1 MNTKPFIRALV
12 ALAALAGS
20 LGAATL
26 GRVVP
31 IGGQGAD
38 LALDESRGV
47 LYIANY
53 TANRIEVM
61 SLANRTIQTS
71 MNVPSQ
77 PSSIALSPDGR
88 YLVVAHFGNFAPP
101 ASSGNGLTVIELETG
116 SRQTFAMGN
125 APLGV
130 AFGLDNQA
138 LVVTTQEF
146 ILFDPVSGTTQVIA
160 TLADLA
166 AKTLPQPAASFPTN
180 IVAAS
185 VSASGDGLWIWGF
198 GENLVFRYDVV
209 NRALNYFNYVSSPPL
224 GPRAVSVSRDG
235 RRTAMGWMLLV
246 PESFSNLSL
255 AVAEYPNPSGVLNT
269 GSVLIDSNRG
279 IVYGQVA
286 SRPAATTTTPG
297 TTGGTPPPAAAS
309 AAPILQVGD
318 WDNLTTREQLQLAE
332 NFAGKSVL
340 SSDGD
345 TMYGI
350 SDSGVMILPVGDL
363 DRLPRV
369 RPLQEDLVF
378 RGNFCARNLPSQQLT
393 IVDPS
398 GGNTPFTLS
407 VEGVGVRLSQTSGVT
422 PATIQVS
429 VDTSAIQNLKGTSTA
444 TIRIS
449 SAAAVNVPEPVRVLI
464 NNKEPDQRG
473 TFVNV
478 PGKLVDLIADPVRDR
493 FYVLRQDKNQVQVYD
508 GANSTRVAT
517 LRTCTQPMSMAVTF
531 DRQSLLVGCD
541 RSQYMSVFDLET
553 LLPTQAI
560 PTGSNYIQSVAT
572 SNRKI
577 LATTRSASGGDH
589 GIISIDMATRTSTR
603 LPSLGIFENK
613 LSVNTVATGS
623 PNGSTILFAS
633 SEGAVMLYD
642 ANVDTFTVSR
652 KDFTALSGSFAASS
666 YDQYVVGNHLLN
678 RSLVRVSSFE
688 TTTGQASGFAFVDN
702 EGFRTTAASSSAPGV
717 IQRVTANGAGS
728 RSTRMTEA
736 PLLGAT
742 GAVFTRTIAPM
753 YSRNAIVNLTTSGF
767 TVLPWTYDE
776 SIAQPRLS
784 RVVNA
789 ADQSGAVAPGGLVT
803 IQGAN
808 LSPVNV
814 ASSEKPLPTALGE
827 SCLTVNG
834 LPLPV
839 LFVSPTQINAQLP
852 FQATGNVAMVLRT
865 PGGVSDTYNLTI
877 QPQAPSIFRAS
888 IPGGDGEVPNV
899 MRVANNLPVTDSNPV
914 HRNDTLRIFLTGMGQ
929 TNPAVESGMPA
940 PSDPIATPLV
950 APALRFGG
958 INIQATSAGLA
969 PGEVGIYQIT
979 LTVPRNVPLGL
990 SVPLEIRQGS
1000 NSTTVNLRVVE

>member
-1 MNTKPFIRALV
+1 MNTKPFIRVLV

-20 LGAATL
+20 LGAGTL

-71 MNVPSQ
+71 INVPAQ

-88 YLVVAHFGNFAPP
+88 YLVIAHFGNFAAP
-101 ASSGNGLTVIELETG
+101 ASSANGLTVIELETN
-116 SRQTFAMGN
+116 SRQTFAMGT

-180 IVAAS
+180 IVSSS

-198 GENLVFRYDVV
+198 GDNLVFRYDVT
-209 NRALNYFNYVSSPPL
+209 NRVINHFNYTSAPPL

-235 RRTAMGWMLLV
+235 RRAAMGWTILGA
-246 PESFSNLSL
+246 ETFQSASSL
-255 AVAEYPNPSGVLNT
+255 GLAEYANPAGNLTT
-269 GSVLIDSNRG
+269 GSVLIDSGRG
-279 IVYGQVA
+279 LVYGQVA
-286 SRPAATTTTPG
+286 SKATNTTATTAT
-297 TTGGTPPPAAAS
+297 
-309 AAPILQVGD
+309 APVLHVGD
-318 WDNLTTREQLQLAE
+318 WDNLTTREQFQLPE

-340 SSDGD
+340 SSDGA

-350 SDSGVMILPVGDL
+350 SDSGVMILPIGDL
-363 DRLPRV
+363 DRQPRV
-369 RPLQEDLVF
+369 RSLQEDLVF
-378 RGNFCARNLPSQQLT
+378 RGNFCARTLPSQQLT

-407 VEGVGVRLSQTSGVT
+407 VEGTGLRLSQNSGVT

-429 VDTSAIQNLKGTSTA
+429 VDSAAVQNQKGTSTA
-444 TIRIS
+444 TIKIAS
-449 SAAAVNVPEPVRVLI
+449 LIAVNLPESVRVLI

-473 TFVNV
+473 TFVNI
-478 PGKLVDLIADPVRDR
+478 PGKLVDLVADPVRDR
-493 FYVLRQDKNQVQVYD
+493 FYVLRQDKNQVLVYD

-531 DRQSLLVGCD
+531 DRQFLLIGCD
-541 RSQYMSVFDLET
+541 RSQFMSVFDMET
-553 LLPTQAI
+553 LEPTQSI
-560 PTGSNYIQSVAT
+560 PTGPNYIQSIAT
-572 SNRKI
+572 SNRKV
-577 LATTRSASGGDH
+577 LATTRNAGGGDH
-589 GIISIDMATRTSTR
+589 GVLSIDVPTRTSTR

-613 LSVNTVATGS
+613 FAVNTVVTGS

-633 SEGAVMLYD
+633 SDGNVMLYD
-642 ANVDTFTVSR
+642 ANVDSFTVSR
-652 KDFTALSGSFAASS
+652 KDFTSLSGSFAASS
-666 YDQYVVGNHLLN
+666 FDQYVVGNHLLN
-678 RSLVRVSSFE
+678 RSLVRVSTFE
-688 TTTGQASGFAFVDN
+688 TTSGQSSGFAFVDN
-702 EGFRTTAASSSAPGV
+702 EGFRTTAASSAAPGV
-717 IQRVTANGAGS
+717 IQRVTSNGAGI
-728 RSTRMTEA
+728 RATRLTEA
-736 PLLGAT
+736 PLLGGT

-753 YSRNAIVNLTTSGF
+753 YARNAIVNLTTSGF
-767 TVLPWTYDE
+767 TVLPWSYDD
-776 SIAQPRLS
+776 SVAPPRLS

-789 ADQSGAVAPGGLVT
+789 ADQTGAVAPGGLVT
-803 IQGAN
+803 IQGSN

-877 QPQAPSIFRAS
+877 QPQAPSVFRATL
-888 IPGGDGEVPNV
+888 PGSDTEVPNV
-899 MRVANNLPVTDSNPV
+899 VRVANSLPVTDSNPV
-914 HRNDTLRIFLTGMGQ
+914 HRNDTLTIYLTGMGQ
-929 TNPAVESGMPA
+929 TNPPVDNGMPA

-950 APALRFGG
+950 APTIRFGG
-958 INIQATSAGLA
+958 VNIPVSSAGLS

-979 LTVPRNVPLGL
+979 VNIPRSVPLGL
-990 SVPLEIRQGS
+990 SIPFEIRQGS